1 MKPVEK
7 SVARILVVA
16 IGLVVGLAAYA
27 GADGPADAPA
37 TAAPTQGAPLPRTP
51 RANEAEALITRAN
64 LGGRV
69 EAVLGDAFGGVWFEP
84 ATAQMTVGVT
94 SSASARLVETVA
106 ARAGLSEFV
115 TEAPVASTWAQL
127 DMAQE
132 RWDRRL
138 AGLLQ
143 RAEVATALLPDRNA
157 VSIELSSTV
166 PDSRRE
172 ALERAAAK
180 DSVAVAVSLT
190 RQPHLRAAP
199 LAQCAAFKKGEAF
212 CDPTIVAGVTIKGPW
227 VTRVEEEPGEGED
240 EAEGELNEKTEGEVE
255 TVQMQCTA
263 GPAAIV
269 KNAAKKVD
277 ETKTFILTAGHCVNE
292 KFNGGGVKGGKWTA
306 YNKEGLEKGKNTIG
320 EAVAYIFGETDIGVI
335 EVTTEYWAKAKVL
348 NPVTPAVASWKETEG
363 DPSPVME
370 QKKPMVGNKTCNSG
384 QTSGTNCGGEIVT
397 TDQTLSAKGAV
408 IKNLIEVKGSK
419 ATFGDSGGPW
429 FAEQAFKQTPSLGYV
444 EGTTVGRKVATG
456 NYVFQALETS
466 FEKLKNEKGLDLE
479 LLTVNNEKRHG
490 KFKAGSYPT
499 TIHGSTAVPQ
509 KFITEAGTIECK
521 ESTYHA
527 VLVEPSSTLTVKPTY
542 ASCTSSY
549 GSPVTVTTEG
559 CTYVFH
565 VIEKVS
571 TDNYK
576 AATDVCPTGSIKLSA
591 GTCKAEIKTQSER
604 ETVDLSDVTGAFPQ
618 KDITVRPTLE
628 GLSYTV
634 TQDGFFCPY
643 NGLGEKSGGQLTAG
657 EGFTVTGQ
665 STSEATKKVPI
676 EVADE

>member
-1 MKPVEK
+1 MKA
-7 SVARILVVA
+7 VAHKRRLATLLA
-16 IGLVVGLAAYA
+16 IGLMASLVVYGSASGSMAE
-27 GADGPADAPA
+27 PTRVAPDRE
-37 TAAPTQGAPLPRTP
+37 APLPRTA

-94 SSASARLVETVA
+94 SAASARLVETVA
-106 ARAGLSEFV
+106 ARAGLSELV
-115 TEAPVASTWAQL
+115 TEVPVASTWAQL
-127 DMAQE
+127 DLAHE

-138 AGLLQ
+138 ADLFQ

-157 VSIELSSTV
+157 VSIELGSAV
-166 PDSRRE
+166 PDSKRE

-180 DSVAVAVSLT
+180 DSVAVSIVVASH
-190 RQPHLRAAP
+190 PHLGLKP
-199 LAQCAAFKKGEAF
+199 LARCLGFTEGLAH
-212 CDPTIVAGVTIKGPW
+212 CDPTIVSGTSISGPW
-227 VTRVEEEPGEGED
+227 VIPKEEEAEEEEGGVT
-240 EAEGELNEKTEGEVE
+240 GELEEKETEEKPKPVR
-255 TVQMQCTA
+255 TRCTA
-263 GPAAIV
+263 GPPAIL
-269 KNAAKKVD
+269 KNAAKKAD

-292 KFNGGGVKGGKWTA
+292 KFNGGGVKGGKWIGF
-306 YNKEGLEKGKNTIG
+306 NKKEEEKPIG
-320 EAVAYIFGETDIGVI
+320 EAVAYIFSETDIGVI
-335 EVTTEYWAKAKVL
+335 EVTTEYWATAKVL
-348 NPVTPAVASWKETEG
+348 NPVTPAIASWKELET
-363 DPSPVME
+363 DPFPIME

-397 TDQTLSAKGAV
+397 TDQTINARGAT

-419 ATFGDSGGPW
+419 ATYGDSGGPW
-429 FAEQAFKQTPSLGYV
+429 FAEQAYKQVPSLGYP
-444 EGTTVGRKVATG
+444 EGTTVGKKGSTG
-456 NYVFQALETS
+456 NLLFQALETS
-466 FEKLKNEKGLDLE
+466 FEKLKNEKALDLE

-490 KFKAGSYPT
+490 KFKAGLYPA
-499 TIHGSTAVPQ
+499 TIHGTTAVPQ

-527 VLVEPSSTLTVKPTY
+527 VLVEPSSTLAVTPTY
-542 ASCTSSY
+542 AACTASF
-549 GSPVTVTTEG
+549 GSPATVTTEK

-576 AATDVCPTGSIKLSA
+576 AATDLCPVGSIKFSA

-628 GLSYTV
+628 GLSYVV
-634 TQDGFFCPY
+634 TQDGFLCPF
-643 NGLGEKSGGQLTAG
+643 NGTGEKTGGQLTAS

-665 STSEATKKVPI
+665 STSEATKKLPI